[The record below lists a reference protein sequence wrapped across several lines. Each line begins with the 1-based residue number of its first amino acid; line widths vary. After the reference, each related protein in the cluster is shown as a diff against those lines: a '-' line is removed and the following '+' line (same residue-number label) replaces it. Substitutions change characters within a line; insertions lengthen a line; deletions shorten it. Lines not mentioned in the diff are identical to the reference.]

1 MKSKNHRD
9 LSYLVLL
16 IDQFLGLEDLA
27 VRMCFVLICKYT
39 MSSDTMSNLD
49 DLWRKLGPF

>member
-27 VRMCFVLICKYT
+27 VRMCFVLISKYS

-49 DLWRKLGPF
+49 NLWRKLGPF